1 MKYTI
6 GIRLSDEDEAMG
18 TDLAQHGVQLPY
30 VPYNYAPQIDELIK
44 EHENTKLEK
53 KKLLYSDNYFY
64 DFNEENIW
72 ADTFDTMEELERV
85 ITIIRITLLRH
96 SSNDY
101 EIFLMINV
109 IIIQG

>member
-44 EHENTKLEK
+44 EHENVKSEK
-53 KKLLYSDNYFY
+53 RKLLYPEDYFF
-64 DFNEENIW
+64 DFNEENNW
-72 ADTFDTMEELERV
+72 TDTFATEEELEKV
-85 ITIIRITLLRH
+85 ITTIRHRH
-96 SSNDY
+96 IRS
-101 EIFLMINV
+101 
-109 IIIQG
+109 